1 MCAACPAALPQEQ
14 YRFRPSHINHV
25 RCLSLVGW
33 ARNYFAGNRI
43 WHSAHAN
50 APTVCGLMAGD
61 ACSLFR
67 RSDRFC
73 VSEAVLRVFP
83 LMAFSRPTREGTVAW
98 RAKRTQL
105 SSRHARPSQ
114 NSTLMS
120 AAFSAPIVEARC
132 DRSRVSITTS
142 STTALAGKSVKIRW
156 CETST
161 MLAPALLSTATTA
174 AS

>member
-14 YRFRPSHINHV
+14 YRFRPGHINHV

-61 ACSLFR
+61 ACSLFG

-83 LMAFSRPTREGTVAW
+83 LMAFRDL
-98 RAKRTQL
+98 RARARLLGEQNGRSYRRVT
-105 SSRHARPSQ
+105 HA
-114 NSTLMS
+114 L
-120 AAFSAPIVEARC
+120 
-132 DRSRVSITTS
+132 
-142 STTALAGKSVKIRW
+142 VKIR
-156 CETST
+156 
-161 MLAPALLSTATTA
+161 P
-174 AS
+174 